1 MKKTET
7 LINNSIKMNLLY
19 NIIYQVLSAC
29 TPLITSPIVSRS
41 LGAGQLGIY
50 SYTYSVAYYFLLFGM
65 LGVKNYG
72 NRSIARVR
80 GNREELSQTFW
91 SIYFFQ
97 LLSSIVML
105 LAYGFYVVI
114 LCEGNL
120 TIAIIQGMLVL
131 SSIFDISWLFFGF
144 EQFKITTIRS
154 STIKL
159 LSVVLIVLFVHN
171 ESDLWKYTVIMAG
184 GALLS
189 QLIMWPFLRSFVDY
203 RRPKLIEILRHFK
216 PNIILFIPV
225 IATNLFKYMDKI
237 MLGKMTVMTE
247 LGYYENAERLI
258 QIPNSFVTAL
268 GTVMLPRMS
277 NLAKNDNNKEASLIT
292 SRSMMISIFACS
304 AMAFGIV
311 GVSDVF
317 VPVFFGEDFLQV
329 IPLLYLLAPIMI
341 FICWGDV
348 IRTQYLIPNMK
359 DVRYLVSVAVASL
372 CNLLINY
379 LLIPSRGAIGVAIG
393 TVCAEFLVCFLQTIM
408 VGKSLPIL
416 NYIKD
421 CIWFVLFGVIMY
433 FAIRQIYVYSNLLTI
448 IIRIG
453 AGAIIYLTL
462 SYIYL
467 FKFHKDILKN
477 IIPSTFRRHGVFSK

>member
-1 MKKTET
+1 MKK
-7 LINNSIKMNLLY
+7 IKISDNNSIKANLFY
-19 NIIYQVLSAC
+19 NIIYQVLSVC

-41 LGAGQLGIY
+41 LGADQLGIY
-50 SYTYSVAYYFLLFGM
+50 SYTYSVAFYFLLFGM

-72 NRSIARVR
+72 NRSIARAR
-80 GNREELSQTFW
+80 GNREELSKTFW

-97 LLSSIVML
+97 LLSSILML
-105 LAYGFYVVI
+105 VGYGFYIVI
-114 LCEGNL
+114 LCEENI
-120 TIAIIQGMLVL
+120 TIAIIQGLLVL
-131 SSIFDISWLFFGF
+131 SAIFDISWLFFGF

-154 STIKL
+154 TVVKL
-159 LSVVLIVLFVHN
+159 LSVVLIVLFVHSK
-171 ESDLWKYTVIMAG
+171 SDLWKYTVIMAG
-184 GALLS
+184 GTLFS
-189 QLIMWPFLRSFVDY
+189 QLIMWPFLKNFVDY

-258 QIPNSFVTAL
+258 QIPNSLVTAL

-277 NLAKNDNNKEASLIT
+277 NLAKNSNKKEASLLI
-292 SRSMMISIFACS
+292 SKSMLLSIFACS

-317 VPVFFGEDFLQV
+317 VPVFFGEDFLPV

-359 DVRYLVSVAVASL
+359 DVSYLVSVAVASL

-379 LLIPSRGAIGVAIG
+379 LLIPSMGAVGAAIG
-393 TVCAEFLVCFLQTIM
+393 TVCAEFLVCFLQTLI
-408 VGKSLPIL
+408 VDKSLPIL

-421 CIWFVLFGVIMY
+421 CIWFVLFGIIMY
-433 FAIRQIYVYSNLLTI
+433 FVINQIYVYSNLLTI
-448 IIRIG
+448 FIRICI
-453 AGAIIYLTL
+453 GAIIYILL

-467 FKFHKDILKN
+467 LKFHNDILIN
-477 IIPSTFRRHGVFSK
+477 IFLSIFHRH